1 MKLLVKIK
9 PCKIA
14 KQVTIDLTEHGISE
28 EKWDQMSYD
37 EKDQALETIL
47 DQFDQ
52 PYWVFDNFQK
62 TKS

>member
-37 EKDQALETIL
+37 EKEQALDTIL